1 MNKFLIPCN
10 HRAKNKIFSCNDII
24 KKMIRRDYQF
34 LVNCAESN
42 DRSCETLKL
51 TISSKNFNPLT
62 SNPFDTT
69 AISNIEF
76 LIINKLQSH
85 HRQIKKKK
93 KIKKYSKFHSPPTL
107 FNTMFNVGRYI
118 KRQPFRMPDNLD
130 SCSRFVARKTGREK
144 GIWRWRCLSA
154 Q

>member
-1 MNKFLIPCN
+1 
-10 HRAKNKIFSCNDII
+10 
-24 KKMIRRDYQF
+24 MIRRDYQF

-42 DRSCETLKL
+42 DRSYETLKL

-69 AISNIEF
+69 TISNIEF

-93 KIKKYSKFHSPPTL
+93 K
-107 FNTMFNVGRYI
+107 N
-118 KRQPFRMPDNLD
+118 
-130 SCSRFVARKTGREK
+130 
-144 GIWRWRCLSA
+144 
-154 Q
+154 